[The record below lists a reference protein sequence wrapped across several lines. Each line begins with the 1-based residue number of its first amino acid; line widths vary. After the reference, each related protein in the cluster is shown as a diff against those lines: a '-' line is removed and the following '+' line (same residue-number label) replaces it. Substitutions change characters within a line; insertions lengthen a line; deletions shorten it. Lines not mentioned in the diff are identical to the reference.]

1 MNDNFS
7 TESKEKGSDGY
18 LLRQKNLSKAARMDD
33 ENLLP
38 AGRGCFR
45 KKLAVLG
52 HPIGHTLS
60 PMMHTASLQVL
71 GLAGEYEYGK
81 LDVSPE
87 HLMERLTQL
96 PAEGYAGV
104 NLTIPLKEV
113 AFQGLKK
120 LDVSAEILG
129 AVNTVEFADDG
140 LVGHNTDGYGFLK
153 ALEEAYGKAAEEDSV
168 FILGCGGAGRAVALM
183 AALDGA
189 KALTLSDIDLSRMK
203 NLKEEIQTKVPD
215 VTVQFASEESKLRQC
230 READLVIQASPIGM
244 KADDPS
250 LLPKEAFRAGQR
262 VFDLIY
268 MYPETALLRV
278 AKSQGAQ
285 IANGLGM
292 LLHQGAKA
300 FEIWTEIQ
308 PDVAAMRHA
317 LETAV
322 YGEILHGGNGDNE
335 VEK

>member
-1 MNDNFS
+1 M
-7 TESKEKGSDGY
+7 
-18 LLRQKNLSKAARMDD
+18 
-33 ENLLP
+33 
-38 AGRGCFR
+38 

-60 PMMHTASLQVL
+60 PVMHNASIEAL
-71 GLAGEYEYGK
+71 GLAGGYEYGK

-87 HLMERLTQL
+87 QLKERLAQL

-113 AFQGLKK
+113 AFQGLEK

-129 AVNTVEFADDG
+129 AVNTVEFSDEG
-140 LVGHNTDGYGFLK
+140 LIGHNTDGYGFLK
-153 ALEEAYGKAAEEDSV
+153 ALEEAFGKAAEDDNV
-168 FILGCGGAGRAVALM
+168 FVLGCGGAGRAVALM

-189 KALTLSDIDLSRMK
+189 KSITLADVDKARVTSLAAEIAEKVSATQVFQCLE
-203 NLKEEIQTKVPD
+203 KEDQVE
-215 VTVQFASEESKLRQC
+215 QC
-230 READLVIQASPIGM
+230 RKADLVIQASPVGM
-244 KADDPS
+244 KKDDSS
-250 LLPKEAFRAGQR
+250 LLPKEAFREGQR

-268 MYPETALLRV
+268 MYPETAFLST
-278 AKSQGAQ
+278 AKSAGAQ

-308 PDVAAMRHA
+308 PDVAAMRDA
-317 LETAV
+317 LEKAV
-322 YGEILHGGNGDNE
+322 YS
-335 VEK
+335 